1 MIRGRK
7 PKPTFLKVITGNP
20 GRRPLNQNEIQPPRR
35 KSVPKPPAHLLPDAK
50 AEWKRLAPSLSLLG
64 ILSNLD
70 HSPFAAYCQSYARWI
85 QAERM
90 LSSLAE
96 QDPSGRDALLIK
108 TRAGGATP
116 NPLIW
121 VARSAA
127 NDMVRYAAEFGFT
140 PSSRTRVHTTIA
152 KAVTG
157 DASSSFFD
165 D

>member
-7 PKPTFLKVITGNP
+7 PKPTHLKVVTGNP
-20 GRRPLNQNEIQPPRR
+20 GKRPLNQSKIMPPVR
-35 KSVPKPPAHLLPDAK
+35 KSLPKPPSHLLPDAK

-64 ILSNLD
+64 ILSDLD
-70 HSPFAAYCQSYARWI
+70 ISPFAAYCQAYGRWA
-85 QAERM
+85 QAERL
-90 LSSLAE
+90 LSTLAE
-96 QDPSGRDALLIK
+96 QDATGRDAMLIK
-108 TRAGGATP
+108 TRSGGVTP

-140 PSSRTRVHTTIA
+140 PSSRTRIHSNGPA
-152 KAVTG
+152 AVAS
-157 DASSSFFD
+157 DASEFFD